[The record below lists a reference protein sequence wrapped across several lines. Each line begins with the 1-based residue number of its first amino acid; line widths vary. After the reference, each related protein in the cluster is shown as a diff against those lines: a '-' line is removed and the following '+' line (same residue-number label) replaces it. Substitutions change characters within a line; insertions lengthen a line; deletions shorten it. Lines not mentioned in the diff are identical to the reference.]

1 MMCSFAVHFYI
12 RIIPDLDSIK
22 EILQAKKMK
31 ASSARLLLLEK
42 LHRAQAHHT
51 AEELFQSLKPVLP
64 GLSLATIYKNL
75 EDLQQAGIVRMVT
88 LPNQVRQFEWE
99 RGDHLHLV
107 EGSQITDLEDDALFS
122 KIKKLIA
129 QTLGSE
135 FEVENIDVQVFGKKK
150 NKL

>member
-1 MMCSFAVHFYI
+1 MMCSFAIHFYI

-22 EILQAKKMK
+22 EILQEKKMK

-42 LHRAQAHHT
+42 LQPAQAHYT

-107 EGSQITDLEDDALFS
+107 EGSKITDLEDDALFS
-122 KIKKLIA
+122 KIKKLIS

-135 FEVENIDVQVFGKKK
+135 FEVENIDVQVFGKRK
-150 NKL
+150 NKS